1 MNNKSSTT
9 ISIFDANKNTSNMR
23 WTGHELNKN
32 KNLAPLCQACVF
44 DFGNEFCRRDPEP
57 GQRKIMMVNITCVQE
72 NIVKDQEKV
81 N

>member
-1 MNNKSSTT
+1 MFSKQSLNQSDQEFKTKLKKKNN
-9 ISIFDANKNTSNMR
+9 
-23 WTGHELNKN
+23 
-32 KNLAPLCQACVF
+32 NLAPLCQACVF